1 MADYLINTNEMNRI
15 FALLNGVLKIRITFF
30 DSQGSEVK
38 ALNIQESSP
47 FCRMLRCDT
56 HFNKLCC
63 ECDRKNLEICQ
74 AKHDVHVYYCHAGLL
89 EGIVPL
95 YKSDN
100 TYLGAI
106 FFGQVRD
113 PEKPL
118 SEEFSTLAGEL
129 QCSTMLDMY
138 KTGTLLKYLGEYICE
153 NELIKRCSQPWTT
166 LFEDYV
172 TSHLNQPITLQD
184 AARVLN
190 RSVSFVAHNVPLE
203 FGMPLKKY
211 VREKRMQK
219 AAEMLAQG
227 KLVRECAF
235 ELGYKDE
242 FYFSRDFKKYFG
254 SAPKYK
260 RKKQQ

>member
-1 MADYLINTNEMNRI
+1 MSDYLINTDEMNRI
-15 FALLNGVLKIRITFF
+15 FDLLNGVLKIRITFF
-30 DSQGSEVK
+30 DSLGNEVK

-47 FCRMLRCDT
+47 YCSMLRSNQKFDA
-56 HFNKLCC
+56 LCC
-63 ECDRKNLEICQ
+63 ECDRKNLELCQ
-74 AKHDVHVYYCHAGLL
+74 LKHDVHVYHCHAGLL

-95 YKSDN
+95 YASDD

-106 FFGQVRD
+106 VFGQLRD
-113 PEKPL
+113 PEHPL
-118 SEEFSTLAGEL
+118 TGEFPEQAAEL
-129 QCSTMLDMY
+129 PHSSLQEMY

-166 LFEDYV
+166 LFVDYV
-172 TSHLNQPITLQD
+172 EKHLDSVITLQD
-184 AARVLN
+184 VAKAVN

-203 FGMPLKKY
+203 YGMSLKKY
-211 VREKRMQK
+211 IREKRMLK
-219 AAEMLAQG
+219 AEKMLAAG

-254 SAPKYK
+254 FAPRHL
-260 RKKQQ
+260 RKKP